1 MATNAPLRLAAA
13 AALAAVAALAASS
26 AQPASAV
33 PGGSTCGGSRTLP
46 SSDTPSVL
54 SVSQSLGSIRAVPAA
69 YGWPVKPFDRQHPV
83 RANLDDPRIGHEG
96 GTSFHFGIDIS
107 VPDGTPVFAVTG
119 GEAYVRPG
127 NVSVADGG
135 THSFGYWHVRAAV
148 KNHEPVHRHQLL
160 GWVIPGW
167 EHVHFAE
174 RAHGIYLNPLRP
186 GGLGPYAD
194 VSAPEIGEITLA
206 QRRGGIQ
213 LLANAYDMP
222 SPRVPG
228 AWTNEPVSPAL
239 LEWRISRNGRFGDW
253 HTAADFRTQML
264 DRKLFDSVYAPPT
277 RQNHKGAAGY
287 YCFFLAHDWKPADGI
302 YRIEVA
308 AADTREN
315 RAVAHLAFNVVEGQ
329 LLAARGR

>member
-1 MATNAPLRLAAA
+1 MATTPHSRSSAA
-13 AALAAVAALAASS
+13 AALLVAASLLAAHV
-26 AQPASAV
+26 APAAAA
-33 PGGSTCGGSRTLP
+33 PGSTCGGDRTLLAADAP
-46 SSDTPSVL
+46 SAL
-54 SVSQSLGSIRAVPAA
+54 RVSQSLGTTRAVPAA
-69 YGWPVKPFDRQHPV
+69 YGWPVKPFDQQHPV
-83 RANLDDPRIGHEG
+83 RANLNDPRIGHEG

-107 VPDGTPVFAVTG
+107 VPDGTPVYAVMG
-119 GEAYVRPG
+119 GKAYVHPG

-148 KNHEPVHRHQLL
+148 KNHELVRAHQLL

-174 RAHGIYLNPLRP
+174 RANGIYLNPLRP
-186 GGLGPYAD
+186 GGLGPYVD
-194 VSAPEIGEITLA
+194 VSAPEIGEIAIT
-206 QRRGGIQ
+206 QRHGGGIA
-213 LLANAYDMP
+213 LLANAFDMP

-239 LEWRISRNGRFGDW
+239 VEWRISRNGHAGDW
-253 HTAADFRTQML
+253 KAAADFRTRML

-287 YCFFLAHDWKPADGI
+287 YCFYLSQKWTPSDGA

-308 AADTREN
+308 ASDTRQN
-315 RAVAHLAFNVVEGQ
+315 RAVARFDFSVVEG
-329 LLAARGR
+329 RVRS